1 MTNADQAPSEPAGS
15 EAPDR
20 PPTAS
25 RSSRSAASPA
35 SRRRADRVGDLL
47 PERTRDE
54 TSTEWGDEDDADA
67 DEHLRRE
74 VPPHHG

>member
-1 MTNADQAPSEPAGS
+1 MTNPDQAPSEPGGS
-15 EAPDR
+15 EPADR

-25 RSSRSAASPA
+25 RSSRRPA
-35 SRRRADRVGDLL
+35 DRRVDRVGDLL

-54 TSTEWGDEDDADA
+54 TATGWGDVDDADA